1 MKKTGLLSLMPAV
14 RKQSGG
20 AVMRGAVLVAFFILS
35 IPGPALS
42 QWSLPKNLPPD
53 EYGTILINRTS
64 EKNKVKPAVFSHWVH
79 RRKHTCR
86 VCHFE
91 LEFNFKV
98 NTTEITEA
106 ANKAGKFCGSAGCH
120 DGVTVFGHQKPH
132 CDRCHNGSLAV
143 SGELSGSLA
152 KYPKDRYGNG
162 VDWVQVLSK
171 GLIAPMTRLTI
182 PPANMSFDKRLV
194 LEAELLHGIPP
205 AVFPHREHLAWLDC
219 NNCHPGI
226 FNIKKKTTK
235 HFAMVRIL
243 RGEFCGVCHLTV
255 AFPMD
260 DCKRCHPKKK

>member
-1 MKKTGLLSLMPAV
+1 MKKNRFSVAGSRPGVT
-14 RKQSGG
+14 
-20 AVMRGAVLVAFFILS
+20 VMRRAALIALFLLAV
-35 IPGPALS
+35 PGPAFS
-42 QWSLPKNLPPD
+42 QWTLPKNLPPD
-53 EYGTILINRTS
+53 EYGTVLINRTS
-64 EKNKVKPAVFSHWVH
+64 EKKGVKPAVFSHWAH

-106 ANKAGKFCGSAGCH
+106 ANMAGQFCGSAGCH

-132 CDRCHNGSLAV
+132 CDRCHNGSPAAN
-143 SGELSGSLA
+143 SELFASLA

-162 VDWVQVLSK
+162 VDWVKALNERVIS
-171 GLIAPMTRLTI
+171 PMTRLAI
-182 PPANMSFDKRLV
+182 PPADMSFDKRLV
-194 LEAELLHGIPP
+194 LEAEQLHGIPP
-205 AVFPHREHLAWLDC
+205 AVFPHREHIAWLDC
-219 NNCHPGI
+219 NNCHPDI

-235 HFAMVRIL
+235 HFAMVRIM